1 MAGGTAANGQGI
13 AGVGW
18 NVPLVGIRPLRPR
31 DDGQTRTV
39 AAAQTLA
46 RKSASVAVY
55 DDTLIDQFALAN
67 ALKVPVVN
75 MGFGAQLFARRN
87 VIAADRNG
95 TEHGIS
101 TVLAAHPALIAGLA
115 DNNTLGVA
123 SAGRGKYGIGTAG
136 ASGAIQKF

>member
-1 MAGGTAANGQGI
+1 VAGGTAANGQGI

-55 DDTLIDQFALAN
+55 DDTLIDQFAVAN

-87 VIAADRNG
+87 VIAARNQ
-95 TEHGIS
+95 HR
-101 TVLAAHPALIAGLA
+101 A
-115 DNNTLGVA
+115 
-123 SAGRGKYGIGTAG
+123 RG
-136 ASGAIQKF
+136 ASGAHCGSCRQQHSRRRLSGAREIRHRHRWS